1 MFYRITLHT
10 VFLSL
15 CLGYSLRAFQ
25 GVEKDTSYTINAA
38 YLKYKKRFA
47 EIKIVK
53 PKKNENV
60 LEVEYVMYKKSITGN
75 LYFDAYINT
84 EQNTPNPAVVLIHGG
99 GWKSGDK
106 SLLKP
111 LAQHIAR
118 EGYSC
123 FTIAYRLSDEA
134 IYPAGIY
141 DVKDAIRYI
150 KKNAKRWYVD
160 SSKIAVLGCSSGGQ
174 MASLVGTTN
183 NSFKYKKN
191 EENHISS
198 SVQAIVNL
206 DGIIAFKHPKS
217 KEGKLA
223 TLWLGGSYEEEP
235 EIWKEASALTHTDKN
250 TPPILFINSPYERFH
265 AGRDDMIKIL
275 NTYTIDYQVETF
287 VNSPHTFWLFHP
299 WFDKTVEYITTFLNK
314 ILKSN

>member
-15 CLGYSLRAFQ
+15 CVGYSLRAFQ
-25 GVEKDTSYTINAA
+25 STEKDTSHTINSA
-38 YLKYKKRFA
+38 YLKYKNKFP

-53 PKKNENV
+53 PKKFKNV
-60 LEVEYVMYKKSITGN
+60 LEVEQVMYKKSTTID
-75 LYFDAYINT
+75 LYFDAYIHM
-84 EQNTPNPAVVLIHGG
+84 QHDNPTVILIHGG

-134 IYPAGIY
+134 IYPNGIY
-141 DVKDAIRYI
+141 DIKDAIRYI
-150 KKNAKRWYVD
+150 KKNAKKFWAD
-160 SSKIAVLGCSSGGQ
+160 SSKIAVLGSSSGAQ

-183 NSFKYKKN
+183 DKPKYDKN
-191 EENHISS
+191 DTGIVLS

-217 KEGKLA
+217 KEGHLA
-223 TLWLGGSYEEEP
+223 SLWLGGSYDEKP
-235 EIWKEASALTHTDKN
+235 EIWKETSALTNTDKH
-250 TPPILFINSPYERFH
+250 TAPILFINSQYERFH
-265 AGRDDMIKIL
+265 AGRDDMIRIL
-275 NTYTIDYQVETF
+275 NTHTIYNQVETF
-287 VNSPHTFWLFHP
+287 PNSPHTFWLFHP
-299 WFDKTVEYITTFLNK
+299 WFHRTVGYITTFLNT
-314 ILKSN
+314 IFKSN